1 MQRKFRVIPC
11 LESEYTNGYIVLE
24 VLLLEH
30 EYALPENSVLILDND
45 NIGIGDVVAVDGT
58 ILKDVSDPILPAEL
72 TAEELEQQLKQTLIN
87 KWTSEIESQTDLIA
101 TYRGVITKCTGKIA
115 EINANTPNITFGSA
129 EIRNAPDNATRL
141 VLLNAAI
148 TAAQSA
154 ISIASI
160 KIDEANSEL
169 TILQS

>member
-11 LESEYTNGYIVLE
+11 LENGYTNGYIVLE

-45 NIGIGDVVAVDGT
+45 NIGIGDIVAVDGT
-58 ILKDVSDPILPAEL
+58 ILKDVPDIVPVPEP
-72 TAEELEQQLKQTLIN
+72 TEEQIKQGRIIGLNYIV
-87 KWTSEIESQTDLIA
+87 EEQTDVIA
-101 TYRGVITKCTGKIA
+101 THQAIITKCTEKITA
-115 EINANTPNITFGSA
+115 INANTPNITFGSA
-129 EIRNAPDNATRL
+129 EIRNAPDNAARL
-141 VLLNAAI
+141 VILNAAI
-148 TAAQSA
+148 TTAQSA